1 MRLAIF
7 IGVVILLAG
16 CGLLPEV
23 SKQPTIHNPFPQLTK
38 VAIAPFINLSTDPS
52 VDGREFGLAYFSE
65 LQLIPGF
72 EVVPIGVVE
81 TAMRDN
87 HLTLNSASDCRR
99 LAQLLGVDAVV
110 VGAIT
115 DFDPYY
121 PPRCGLQVEWYA
133 ANPCFHPIPPGYGLP
148 WGTPA
153 EEDIPQPLVLETEF
167 ALARAQLKTQTP
179 PYEREPPAALPA
191 RRQSP
196 ADDAVRLANGQSPSF
211 QAAGGAAKDGAATG
225 SVGSSVTPSPGRK
238 IATTGAGGSS
248 SGRTI
253 LAGSSAVS
261 PNGSTLAPVKLASTT
276 ATAAT
281 PAAMVAFGPNARP
294 GMPPDWPDP
303 SGLIPPP
310 PSCGKPECHPTDEP
324 VLRHTR
330 TYHANDPEFTAAL
343 RSYVTFRDD
352 ARFGGWASYLQRS
365 DDFIRFCCHKHIA
378 EMLTARGGAGQTRV
392 LLRWSDDRYIP

>member
-1 MRLAIF
+1 MMRLAI
-7 IGVVILLAG
+7 ILGVIILVAG
-16 CGLLPEV
+16 CGLLPDV
-23 SKQPTIHNPFPQLTK
+23 SRQPTIHNPFPQLTK
-38 VAIAPFINLSTDPS
+38 VAVAPFINLSTDPS

-87 HLTLNSASDCRR
+87 HLTLSSAADCRR
-99 LAQLLGVDAVV
+99 LTQLLGVDAVV
-110 VGAIT
+110 VGAVT

-153 EEDIPQPLVLETEF
+153 EEDIPKSLVLETEL

-179 PYEREPPAALPA
+179 DYEREPPAALPA
-191 RRQSP
+191 RRQTID
-196 ADDAVRLANGQSPSF
+196 DDAVRLAHGQSPSLPSTGDGDPR
-211 QAAGGAAKDGAATG
+211 QAAKTTMGTAGSAASIAPDQHAKTAVAANSDPERSMLIAPGAIPPAA
-225 SVGSSVTPSPGRK
+225 
-238 IATTGAGGSS
+238 
-248 SGRTI
+248 
-253 LAGSSAVS
+253 LAGA
-261 PNGSTLAPVKLASTT
+261 PGSERGL
-276 ATAAT
+276 
-281 PAAMVAFGPNARP
+281 
-294 GMPPDWPDP
+294 PPDWPEP

-310 PSCGKPECHPTDEP
+310 PSCGKPECHPSDEP

-330 TYHANDPEFTAAL
+330 TYHGNDPEFTAAL
-343 RSYVTFRDD
+343 QNYATFRDD

-378 EMLTARGGAGQTRV
+378 EMLTARGGAGETRV
-392 LLRWSDDRYIP
+392 LLRWSEGRYIP